1 PVRAGRGARRDRHP
15 HLGARRRLHP
25 GVRIVLV
32 RRRLGRGAE
41 RPLRPRSRQGP
52 DAGWRAHD
60 RGATGLVAPARRARR
75 GGVPGNA
82 VGRVRRLVVKRV
94 CVFCGS
100 SEGARPA
107 YADAARRLGA
117 ELVARKLGLVY
128 AGCAVGLMGVV
139 ADAVLEAGGEAI
151 GIIPEPLVARELAH
165 TRLTEL
171 RIVGSMHERKATMAS
186 LVDGFI
192 ALPGGLGTLEE
203 TFEILTWA
211 QLGIHAQ
218 PVGVLDVDAYWD
230 GLRQLLAHAVAER
243 FVRPEYASLL
253 LFADEPA
260 ALLD

>member
-1 PVRAGRGARRDRHP
+1 
-15 HLGARRRLHP
+15 
-25 GVRIVLV
+25 
-32 RRRLGRGAE
+32 
-41 RPLRPRSRQGP
+41 
-52 DAGWRAHD
+52 
-60 RGATGLVAPARRARR
+60 
-75 GGVPGNA
+75 
-82 VGRVRRLVVKRV
+82 VKRI

-107 YADAARRLGA
+107 YAAAARRLGG

-128 AGCAVGLMGVV
+128 GGCAVGLMGVV

-151 GIIPEPLVARELAH
+151 GVIPEPLVARELAH

-211 QLGIHAQ
+211 QLGIHAK
-218 PVGVLDVDAYWD
+218 PVGVLDVEGYWD
-230 GLRQLLAHAVAER
+230 GLRRLLAHAVAER
-243 FVRPEYASLL
+243 FVRPEYAALL
-253 LFADEPA
+253 LFGDEPA
-260 ALLD
+260 ALLDRFADWPAPDVGRA